1 MALFKLLMTLK
12 SRQKVMMVLQVVMP
26 IFALMCV
33 SLLKSAL
40 MANADA
46 LANFNIVV
54 PVPFLYNM
62 PLKPLSNFE
71 QIIFNVTTCH
81 EFYMYNF
88 KGNDSEADKAY
99 FGKNE
104 KKLV

>member
-1 MALFKLLMTLK
+1 
-12 SRQKVMMVLQVVMP
+12 MMVLQLVMP

-33 SLLKSAL
+33 GLLKSAL

-81 EFYMYNF
+81 EFYMYTF
-88 KGNDSEADKAY
+88 TGNDS
-99 FGKNE
+99 
-104 KKLV
+104 